1 MALSKITTKGIL
13 DGTIATADLAANSV
27 TTAKIG
33 ADVIVADDVA
43 DNAITTA
50 QIADDAVTAAKIGAD
65 VIVADDI
72 ANNAITTA
80 QIQNDAVTQD
90 KIADSVALG
99 AGYYIGK
106 DGTVAGNAS
115 GRDNLFRVN
124 LNATTGNVTIAANN
138 NASVTGPLTI
148 ANGTTLTITNTG
160 RLAII

>member
-1 MALSKITTKGIL
+1 MAISKITTKGIL
-13 DGTIATADLAANSV
+13 DGTIATADIAANAI

-50 QIADDAVTAAKIGAD
+50 QIQNNAVTIAKL
-65 VIVADDI
+65 
-72 ANNAITTA
+72 
-80 QIQNDAVTQD
+80 
-90 KIADSVALG
+90 DSGISLG

-106 DGTVAGNAS
+106 DGSVNGNSS

-124 LNATTGNVTIAANN
+124 LNATTGNVVIPAAN

-148 ANGTTLTITNTG
+148 ANGTTLTITSTG

>member
-1 MALSKITTKGIL
+1 MPLSRVTSGSIE
-13 DGTIATADLAANSV
+13 DGTIATADIAANAI

-43 DNAITTA
+43 NNAITTA
-50 QIADDAVTAAKIGAD
+50 QIADDAVTA
-65 VIVADDI
+65 
-72 ANNAITTA
+72 
-80 QIQNDAVTQD
+80 D

-99 AGYYIGK
+99 AGYYIAN
-106 DGTVAGNAS
+106 DGSVAGAS
-115 GRDNLFRVN
+115 NGRNNLFRVN

-148 ANGTTLTITNTG
+148 GNGTTLTITSTG

>member
-13 DGTIATADLAANSV
+13 DGTIATADLADNAVNS
-27 TTAKIG
+27 AKIG
-33 ADVIVADDVA
+33 ADVIVAEDL
-43 DNAITTA
+43 
-50 QIADDAVTAAKIGAD
+50 
-65 VIVADDI
+65 

-80 QIQNDAVTQD
+80 EITDGAITQA
-90 KIADSVALG
+90 KIDSNVALG

-124 LNATTGNVTIAANN
+124 LNATTGNVTIPAAN

-148 ANGTTLTITNTG
+148 ANGTTLTITSTG

>member
-1 MALSKITTKGIL
+1 MALSKITTKRIL
-13 DGTIATADLAANSV
+13 DGTIATADLADNAVNS
-27 TTAKIG
+27 AKIG
-33 ADVIVADDVA
+33 ADVIVADDV
-43 DNAITTA
+43 
-50 QIADDAVTAAKIGAD
+50 
-65 VIVADDI
+65 

-124 LNATTGNVTIAANN
+124 LNATTGNVTIPAAN

-148 ANGTTLTITNTG
+148 ANGTTLTITSTG

>member
-13 DGTIATADLAANSV
+13 DGTIATADLADNAVNS
-27 TTAKIG
+27 AKIG
-33 ADVIVADDVA
+33 VDVIAAEDLA
-43 DNAITTA
+43 NNAITTA
-50 QIADDAVTAAKIGAD
+50 QIADDAVTAAKIAD
-65 VIVADDI
+65 A
-72 ANNAITTA
+72 
-80 QIQNDAVTQD
+80 
-90 KIADSVALG
+90 VALG

-106 DGTVAGNAS
+106 DGSVNGNAN

-148 ANGTTLTITNTG
+148 ANGTTLTITSTG

>member
-1 MALSKITTKGIL
+1 MPLSRVTSTGIQ
-13 DGTIATADLAANSV
+13 DGTIATADLADNAVNS
-27 TTAKIG
+27 AKIG
-33 ADVIVADDVA
+33 ADVIVAEDL
-43 DNAITTA
+43 
-50 QIADDAVTAAKIGAD
+50 
-65 VIVADDI
+65 

-80 QIQNDAVTQD
+80 EITNGAVTAA
-90 KIADSVALG
+90 KLDSGVSLG

-106 DGTVAGNAS
+106 DGSVTGNAS

-148 ANGTTLTITNTG
+148 GNGTTVTITSTG

>member
-13 DGTIATADLAANSV
+13 DGTIATADLADNAVNS
-27 TTAKIG
+27 AKIG
-33 ADVIVADDVA
+33 ADVIVAEDL
-43 DNAITTA
+43 
-50 QIADDAVTAAKIGAD
+50 
-65 VIVADDI
+65 

-80 QIQNDAVTQD
+80 EITDGAVTAA
-90 KIADSVALG
+90 KLDSGISLG
-99 AGYYIGK
+99 AGYYIAK
-106 DGTVAGNAS
+106 DGSVAGNSS

-148 ANGTTLTITNTG
+148 GNGTTLTITNTG

>member
-1 MALSKITTKGIL
+1 MALSKITTKAIL
-13 DGTIATADLAANSV
+13 DGTVATVDLAANAV

-50 QIADDAVTAAKIGAD
+50 QIANNAVTVAKL
-65 VIVADDI
+65 
-72 ANNAITTA
+72 
-80 QIQNDAVTQD
+80 
-90 KIADSVALG
+90 DSGIALG

-106 DGTVAGNAS
+106 DGSVNGNSS

-148 ANGTTLTITNTG
+148 GNGTTLTITNTG
-160 RLAII
+160 RLVII

>member
-1 MALSKITTKGIL
+1 MALSKITSKAIL
-13 DGTIATADLAANSV
+13 DGTIAADDLGANSV
-27 TTAKIG
+27 TSAKIG
-33 ADVIVADDVA
+33 L
-43 DNAITTA
+43 
-50 QIADDAVTAAKIGAD
+50 D

-72 ANNAITTA
+72 ANNAITA
-80 QIQNDAVTQD
+80 AEIANGAVTQA
-90 KIADSVALG
+90 KIDSAVALG

-148 ANGTTLTITNTG
+148 GNGTTLTITSTG

>member
-13 DGTIATADLAANSV
+13 DGTIATADLADNAVNS
-27 TTAKIG
+27 AKIG

-43 DNAITTA
+43 NNAITTA
-50 QIADDAVTAAKIGAD
+50 QIADDAVTA
-65 VIVADDI
+65 
-72 ANNAITTA
+72 
-80 QIQNDAVTQD
+80 D
-90 KIADSVALG
+90 KIADAVALG
-99 AGYYIGK
+99 AGYYIAK
-106 DGTVAGNAS
+106 DGSVNGNAN

-148 ANGTTLTITNTG
+148 ANGTTLTITSTG

>member
-1 MALSKITTKGIL
+1 MALSKITTKAIL
-13 DGTIATADLAANSV
+13 DGTIATADIASNAI

-50 QIADDAVTAAKIGAD
+50 QI
-65 VIVADDI
+65 
-72 ANNAITTA
+72 
-80 QIQNDAVTQD
+80 QNDAITAD

-99 AGYYIGK
+99 SGYYIGK
-106 DGTVAGNAS
+106 DGTVNGNAS

-124 LNATTGNVTIAANN
+124 LAATTGNVTIAAAN
-138 NASVTGPLTI
+138 NASTVGPLTI